1 MRIGIATGPVVI
13 GLGQDGDAGA
23 VRMAVGETP
32 NLAARVQSLAEPDQ
46 VVVLASGELWLADSP
61 SGAVFVSVWPMA
73 PPKDRSRPR
82 RNHVWPEDP
91 KEFGKAV
98 RRARED
104 AHLTREAFVAQAH
117 ISHFTLRN
125 VETGRHR
132 CTLPTRRKIIAQ
144 FERFGISPRPPQ
156 P

>member
-1 MRIGIATGPVVI
+1 VGLWLSRLPVRAH
-13 GLGQDGDAGA
+13 G
-23 VRMAVGETP
+23 
-32 NLAARVQSLAEPDQ
+32 
-46 VVVLASGELWLADSP
+46 GELWLADSP

-73 PPKDRSRPR
+73 PPKAHSRPR

-98 RRARED
+98 RRARES
-104 AHLTREAFVAQAH
+104 AYLTREALVAQAH
-117 ISHFTLRN
+117 IYHFTLRN

-132 CTLPTRRKIIAQ
+132 CTLPTHRKIIAQ
-144 FERFGISPRPPQ
+144 FERFGISPPPPQ